1 MNNSLT
7 APPLTYIHDTRRY
20 ESPPSVETRRVNL
33 MGQERWVTIPT
44 CDQSRPTRLTSIINA
59 NLEASIPGFPEPT
72 THNQN
77 QNFIMFVGDSSS
89 GDSVRFG
96 LAVGR
101 RLGVSICGSRAT

>member
-1 MNNSLT
+1 M
-7 APPLTYIHDTRRY
+7 
-20 ESPPSVETRRVNL
+20 NL

-44 CDQSRPTRLTSIINA
+44 CDQSRPTRLTNIINA

-89 GDSVRFG
+89 GDSVRFFG
-96 LAVGR
+96 EGAAGR
-101 RLGVSICGSRAT
+101 RFGVSIEPRDGTHNPKLQYDHRGCMRISTPRTS